1 MFKLSLIGFFF
12 CFWSINLFAQK
23 KFTISGT
30 LPIRYDGVE
39 INLSSDDSLFLPLKT
54 LVKKG
59 KFSFK
64 GNIRQEYEHVY
75 LTVKRENIILGWCDF
90 FICATE
96 MQMEIL
102 ALKEKKLDSDIKYRN
117 VPFVEELRK
126 YKAFT
131 KSVEDSLA
139 YNVNLLIK
147 AINGYRRDLNKDSL
161 EAIAK
166 NLTDKKI
173 ARRIKFI
180 KTITN
185 SYIGLYLFNK
195 DILNYVSA
203 ELRINPDSLMS
214 IYSVFPESIQE
225 TYLGKSV
232 VEYINKRQS
241 LQINSILP
249 DFSFITNTGQQYRLS
264 SLLNK
269 KYVLLC
275 FWDAGCIPCIKNFPL
290 LNKVAKDYEE
300 KELQLVSVSIDN
312 NEAQWLKALKKY
324 NLPWLQTCDLP
335 SYIKD
340 TKVRS
345 LYDVNYIPQ
354 YFLLDKEGRLIY
366 HNTQVRDD
374 DAYNFLQE
382 KLRQLFQ

>member
-1 MFKLSLIGFFF
+1 M
-12 CFWSINLFAQK
+12 
-23 KFTISGT
+23 
-30 LPIRYDGVE
+30 
-39 INLSSDDSLFLPLKT
+39 PLKT

>member
-12 CFWSINLFAQK
+12 CFCGTNLFAQK
-23 KFTISGT
+23 MFAISGK
-30 LPIRYDGVE
+30 LPVMYEGVE
-39 INLSSDDSLFLPLKT
+39 IKLSSDDSLFLPLKT
-54 LVKKG
+54 IVQKG
-59 KFSFK
+59 KFSFN
-64 GNIRQEYEHVY
+64 GNTRQEYEHVY
-75 LTVKRENIILGWCDF
+75 LTLKRENIMLGWCDF
-90 FICATE
+90 FICAGE
-96 MQMEIL
+96 IQIEIL
-102 ALKEKKLDSDIKYRN
+102 ALKEEKLDNDIKYTN

-131 KSVEDSLA
+131 KSVEDSLS
-139 YNVNLLIK
+139 YNVSLLIK

-166 NLTDKKI
+166 NLTDNKI
-173 ARRIKFI
+173 ARRITFI
-180 KTITN
+180 KTVTN

-214 IYSVFPESIQE
+214 IYSTFPDSIKE

-232 VEYINKRQS
+232 VEYISKRQS

-275 FWDAGCIPCIKNFPL
+275 FWDAGCIPCIKNFPVL
-290 LNKVAKDYEE
+290 KKIAKDYEE
-300 KELQLVSVSIDN
+300 KDLQIVSVSIDK

-335 SYIKD
+335 PYVKD
-340 TKVRS
+340 SKVRS
-345 LYDVNYIPQ
+345 VYNVNYIPQ
-354 YFLLDKEGRLIY
+354 YFLLDKAGRLIY
-366 HNTQVRDD
+366 HNTQVSDD

-382 KLRQLFQ
+382 KLRQTFD

>member
-1 MFKLSLIGFFF
+1 MLRLSLIGFFF
-12 CFWSINLFAQK
+12 CFWGINVVAQK
-23 KFTISGT
+23 MFTISGT
-30 LPIRYDGVE
+30 LPIKYDSVE

-54 LVKKG
+54 IVKKG

-75 LTVKRENIILGWCDF
+75 LTAKRENIILSWCDF

-96 MQMEIL
+96 MQIEIL
-102 ALKEKKLDSDIKYRN
+102 ALKEKKLDNDIKYTN

-131 KSVEDSLA
+131 KPVEDSLS

-147 AINGYRRDLNKDSL
+147 AKNGYWRDLNKDSL

-214 IYSVFPESIQE
+214 IYSTFPDSIKE

-232 VEYINKRQS
+232 VEYISKRQS

-275 FWDAGCIPCIKNFPL
+275 FWDAGCLPCIKNFPL
-290 LNKVAKDYEE
+290 LKKLAKDYEE

-335 SYIKD
+335 AYIKD
-340 TKVRS
+340 TKVRI

-366 HNTQVRDD
+366 HNTQVSDD
-374 DAYNFLQE
+374 DAFDFLQE
-382 KLRQLFQ
+382 KLRHLFE